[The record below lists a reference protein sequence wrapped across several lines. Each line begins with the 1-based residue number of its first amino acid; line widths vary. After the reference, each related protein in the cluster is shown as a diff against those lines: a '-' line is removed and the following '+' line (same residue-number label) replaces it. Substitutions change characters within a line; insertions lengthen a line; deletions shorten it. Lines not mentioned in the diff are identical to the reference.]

1 MCYNKDVA
9 KITFFKGGILMWQFW
24 LIISGICLI
33 IESFTLGFFVFW
45 FSIGALLALIVSL
58 FTTNIVIQS
67 VVFVVS
73 STILLLL
80 TKPLIKKFIK
90 TPKTKPTNVY
100 SIIGKEGIVLESI
113 DNLNSTGK
121 VKVNGEL
128 WSAISDSNIEKGE
141 TIKVL
146 SVNGVKLKVEKVNEV
161 SNAK

>member
-1 MCYNKDVA
+1 
-9 KITFFKGGILMWQFW
+9 MWQFW

-80 TKPLIKKFIK
+80 TKPLIKKFVK

-100 SIIGKEGIVLESI
+100 SIIGKGARHKNVQTTIAGPESAAHK
-113 DNLNSTGK
+113 S
-121 VKVNGEL
+121 VKGRQICPL
-128 WSAISDSNIEKGE
+128 
-141 TIKVL
+141 
-146 SVNGVKLKVEKVNEV
+146 
-161 SNAK
+161 

>member
-1 MCYNKDVA
+1 
-9 KITFFKGGILMWQFW
+9 MWQFW
-24 LIISGICLI
+24 LIVSGVCLI

-45 FSIGALLALIVSL
+45 FSIGALFALIVSL

-80 TKPLIKKFIK
+80 TKPLIKNFVK

-128 WSAISDSNIEKGE
+128 WSAISNSNIEKCE
-141 TIKVL
+141 KIKVL
-146 SVNGVKLKVEKVNEV
+146 SINGVKLKVEKINEV

>member
-1 MCYNKDVA
+1 
-9 KITFFKGGILMWQFW
+9 MWQFW

-58 FTTNIVIQS
+58 FTTNIIIQS
-67 VVFVVS
+67 VVFIVS

-80 TKPLIKKFIK
+80 TKPLIKKIVK
-90 TPKTKPTNVY
+90 TPKTKSTNVY

-146 SVNGVKLKVEKVNEV
+146 SINGVKLKVEKVNEV
-161 SNAK
+161 SNVK

>member
-1 MCYNKDVA
+1 
-9 KITFFKGGILMWQFW
+9 MWQFW

-45 FSIGALLALIVSL
+45 FSIGALFALIVSL
-58 FTTNIVIQS
+58 FTTNIIIQS
-67 VVFVVS
+67 VVFIVS

-80 TKPLIKKFIK
+80 TKPLIKKIVK
-90 TPKTKPTNVY
+90 TPKTKSTNVY

-128 WSAISDSNIEKGE
+128 WSANSDSNIEKGE

-146 SVNGVKLKVEKVNEV
+146 SVNGVKLKVEKVNEA

>member
-1 MCYNKDVA
+1 
-9 KITFFKGGILMWQFW
+9 MWQFW

-80 TKPLIKKFIK
+80 TKPLIKKFVK

-100 SIIGKEGIVLESI
+100 SIIGKEGIVLETIDSI
-113 DNLNSTGK
+113 NGTGK

-128 WSAISDSNIEKGE
+128 WSAISDSNIEKDE
-141 TIKVL
+141 KIKVI
-146 SVNGVKLKVEKVNEV
+146 SVNGVKLKVEKIHI
-161 SNAK
+161 SSQAQ

>member
-1 MCYNKDVA
+1 
-9 KITFFKGGILMWQFW
+9 MWQFW
-24 LIISGICLI
+24 LVLSGICLI

-45 FSIGALLALIVSL
+45 FSIGALFALIVSL

-67 VVFVVS
+67 VVFIVS

-80 TKPLIKKFIK
+80 TKPLIKNFVK

-128 WSAISDSNIEKGE
+128 WSANSDSNIEKGE

>member
-1 MCYNKDVA
+1 
-9 KITFFKGGILMWQFW
+9 MWQFW

-45 FSIGALLALIVSL
+45 FSIGALFALIVSL

-80 TKPLIKKFIK
+80 TKPLIKKIVK
-90 TPKTKPTNVY
+90 TPKTKSTNVY

-146 SVNGVKLKVEKVNEV
+146 SINGVKLKVEKVNEV
-161 SNAK
+161 SNVK

>member
-1 MCYNKDVA
+1 
-9 KITFFKGGILMWQFW
+9 MWQFW
-24 LIISGICLI
+24 LVLSGICLI

-45 FSIGALLALIVSL
+45 FSIGALFALIVSL

-67 VVFVVS
+67 VVFIVS

-80 TKPLIKKFIK
+80 TKPLIKKFVK
-90 TPKTKPTNVY
+90 APKTKTTNVY

-146 SVNGVKLKVEKVNEV
+146 SVNGVKLKVEKIHI
-161 SNAK
+161 SSQAQ

>member
-1 MCYNKDVA
+1 
-9 KITFFKGGILMWQFW
+9 MWQFW

-58 FTTNIVIQS
+58 FTTNIIIQT

-80 TKPLIKKFIK
+80 TKPLIKKFVK

-128 WSAISDSNIEKGE
+128 WSAISDINIEKGE
-141 TIKVL
+141 KIKVL
-146 SVNGVKLKVEKVNEV
+146 SVNGVKLKVEKINEV
-161 SNAK
+161 SKC

>member
-1 MCYNKDVA
+1 
-9 KITFFKGGILMWQFW
+9 MWQFW

-58 FTTNIVIQS
+58 FTTNVVIQT

-73 STILLLL
+73 STVLLLL
-80 TKPLIKKFIK
+80 TKPLIKKFVK

-128 WSAISDSNIEKGE
+128 WSAISDINIEKGE
-141 TIKVL
+141 KIKVL

-161 SNAK
+161 SKC

>member
-1 MCYNKDVA
+1 MLNNRIIYIRIFRILVLNWS
-9 KITFFKGGILMWQFW
+9 ITCINSQF
-24 LIISGICLI
+24 I
-33 IESFTLGFFVFW
+33 
-45 FSIGALLALIVSL
+45 
-58 FTTNIVIQS
+58 TTNIVIQS

-80 TKPLIKKFIK
+80 TKPLIKKFVK

-128 WSAISDSNIEKGE
+128 WSAISDNNIEKGE

>member
-1 MCYNKDVA
+1 
-9 KITFFKGGILMWQFW
+9 MWQFW
-24 LIISGICLI
+24 LVLSGICLI

-45 FSIGALLALIVSL
+45 FSIGALFALIVSL

-67 VVFVVS
+67 VVFIVS

-80 TKPLIKKFIK
+80 TKPLIKKIVK
-90 TPKTKPTNVY
+90 TPKTKSTNVY

-146 SVNGVKLKVEKVNEV
+146 SINGVKLKVEKVNEV
-161 SNAK
+161 SNVK

>member
-1 MCYNKDVA
+1 
-9 KITFFKGGILMWQFW
+9 MWQFW
-24 LIISGICLI
+24 LVLSGICLI

-45 FSIGALLALIVSL
+45 FSIGALFALIVSL

-67 VVFVVS
+67 VVFIVS

-80 TKPLIKKFIK
+80 TKPLIKKIVK
-90 TPKTKPTNVY
+90 TPKTKSTNVY

-128 WSAISDSNIEKGE
+128 WSAISDNNIEKGE

-146 SVNGVKLKVEKVNEV
+146 SINGVKLKVEKVNEV

>member
-1 MCYNKDVA
+1 
-9 KITFFKGGILMWQFW
+9 MWQFW
-24 LIISGICLI
+24 LVLSGICLI

-45 FSIGALLALIVSL
+45 FSIGALFALIVSL

-67 VVFVVS
+67 VVFIVS

-80 TKPLIKKFIK
+80 TKPLIKNFVKA
-90 TPKTKPTNVY
+90 PKTKTTNVY

-121 VKVNGEL
+121 VKVSGEL

-146 SVNGVKLKVEKVNEV
+146 SVNGVKLKVKKVNEV

>member
-1 MCYNKDVA
+1 
-9 KITFFKGGILMWQFW
+9 MWQFW

-67 VVFVVS
+67 VVFIVS

-80 TKPLIKKFIK
+80 TKPLIKKIVK
-90 TPKTKPTNVY
+90 TPKTKSTNVY

-128 WSAISDSNIEKGE
+128 WSAISDNNIEKGE

-146 SVNGVKLKVEKVNEV
+146 SINGVKLKVEKVNEV

>member
-1 MCYNKDVA
+1 
-9 KITFFKGGILMWQFW
+9 MWQFW
-24 LIISGICLI
+24 LVLSGICLI

-45 FSIGALLALIVSL
+45 FSIGALFALIVSL
-58 FTTNIVIQS
+58 FTTNIIIQS
-67 VVFVVS
+67 VVFIVS

-80 TKPLIKKFIK
+80 TKPLIKKIVK
-90 TPKTKPTNVY
+90 TPKTKSTNVY

-146 SVNGVKLKVEKVNEV
+146 SINGVKLKVEKVNEV
-161 SNAK
+161 SNVK

>member
-1 MCYNKDVA
+1 MW
-9 KITFFKGGILMWQFW
+9 KIW

-45 FSIGALLALIVSL
+45 FSIGAIFALITSL
-58 FTTNIVIQS
+58 FTTSIIIQS
-67 VVFVVS
+67 TVFVIT
-73 STILLLL
+73 STLLLLL
-80 TKPLIKKFIK
+80 TKPLIKKFVK

-141 TIKVL
+141 TIKFL
-146 SVNGVKLKVEKVNEV
+146 SINGVKLKVEKVNEV
-161 SNAK
+161 SNVK

>member
-1 MCYNKDVA
+1 
-9 KITFFKGGILMWQFW
+9 MWQFW
-24 LIISGICLI
+24 LVLSGICLI

-45 FSIGALLALIVSL
+45 FSIGALFALIVSL

-67 VVFVVS
+67 VVFIVS

-80 TKPLIKKFIK
+80 TKPLIKKIVK
-90 TPKTKPTNVY
+90 TPKTKSTNVY

-128 WSAISDSNIEKGE
+128 WSAISDNNIEKGE

-146 SVNGVKLKVEKVNEV
+146 SVNGVKLKVEKVNEA

>member
-1 MCYNKDVA
+1 
-9 KITFFKGGILMWQFW
+9 MWQFW

-73 STILLLL
+73 STMLLLL
-80 TKPLIKKFIK
+80 TKPLIKKFVK

-100 SIIGKEGIVLESI
+100 SIIGKEGIVLETI
-113 DNLNSTGK
+113 DNINGTGK

-128 WSAISDSNIEKGE
+128 WSAISDSNIEKDE
-141 TIKVL
+141 KIKVI
-146 SVNGVKLKVEKVNEV
+146 SVNGVKLKVEKIHI
-161 SNAK
+161 SSQAQ